1 MTRKLTRAV
10 RNSTV
15 QCPAVL
21 GCLGPLI
28 HSVVPKH
35 TRDCFPQVDASLALA
50 ACVYRLHRPTQQ
62 MFHSRVVGPVDDRRM
77 AFSRSVRI
85 GAVSEQLAHLEQH
98 FPKM

>member
-10 RNSTV
+10 QVSTV
-15 QCPAVL
+15 QFPAVL

-35 TRDCFPQVDASLALA
+35 TRDCFPQLDASLASA

-62 MFHSRVVGPVDDRRM
+62 TFHCRVVSPVDDRRM
-77 AFSRSVRI
+77 PFCRSVRI
-85 GAVSEQLAHLEQH
+85 GAVLAQLAQFKQH